1 MSLHRYPR
9 SAVFYRKLA
18 RDLPLIVRGEGCWLI
33 DEDGRRYLDA
43 SGGAFVANIGHGV
56 AEIADVMA
64 TQGRQLAY
72 VSGAMFTHQPVEE
85 LAGAIAALCP
95 GDLDK
100 VYPLSSG
107 SDAVEAA
114 LKLARQYWVERGL
127 DSKRTIVA
135 LAPAYHGNTLLA
147 LSASPR
153 EHYRAYYHDW
163 LVDVVHIRAPYPYR
177 CACRGAPPYC
187 PSCSG
192 DALEEAIVRAGPDTV
207 AAFIAEPVGGSS
219 TGASVPQ
226 RDYHRRVRE
235 ICDRHDV
242 LFIADEVL
250 TGAGRTGSWSA
261 IEQYGVVPDILILG
275 KGISGGYA
283 PLSAVVAPERIAD
296 VLAQGSG
303 AFVHAQTFSHH
314 PLSCAVGAAVI
325 GYIRRH
331 RLMERCATVGATF
344 HRKLNVLL
352 DLPHVGDVR
361 GRGLLAGVELVQDV
375 ETRAPFPRSLRVAE
389 SFAAAAQDAGL
400 VVWPNTAHIDGGDGD
415 LVMLAP
421 PFVIEETEID
431 ELVRRF
437 VAALHTTLA
446 RLPAARA

>member
-1 MSLHRYPR
+1 M
-9 SAVFYRKLA
+9 
-18 RDLPLIVRGEGCWLI
+18 

-64 TQGRQLAY
+64 RQARELAY

-85 LAGAIAALCP
+85 LAAELARLCP
-95 GDLDK
+95 GELDK

-114 LKLARQYWVERGL
+114 LKLARQYWVERGRG
-127 DSKRTIVA
+127 SKRTIVA

-147 LSASPR
+147 LSASAR
-153 EHYRAYYHDW
+153 EHYRAYYSHW

-177 CACRGAPPYC
+177 CACGGVPPYC

-192 DALEEAIVRAGPDTV
+192 DALEEAIVRAGPDTI

-226 RDYHRRVRE
+226 PDYHRRVRE
-235 ICDRHDV
+235 ICDRYDV

-250 TGAGRTGSWSA
+250 TGAGRTGTWCA
-261 IEQYGVVPDILILG
+261 IEPYDVVPDILILG

-283 PLSAVVAPERIAD
+283 PLSAVVVPQRVTD
-296 VLAQGSG
+296 VLAHGSG
-303 AFVHAQTFSHH
+303 ALVHAQTFSHH

-325 GYIRRH
+325 RYIEQH
-331 RLMERCATVGATF
+331 RLVERCAAMGAIF
-344 HRKLNVLL
+344 HRKLAALRE
-352 DLPHVGDVR
+352 LPHVGDVR

-375 ETRAPFPRSLRVAE
+375 ATRTPFPRAVGLAE
-389 SFAAAAQDAGL
+389 QFGAAALEAGL
-400 VVWPNTAHIDGGDGD
+400 VVWPNTGHLESGDGD
-415 LVMLAP
+415 VVMLAP
-421 PFVIEETEID
+421 PFIITEAEID
-431 ELVRRF
+431 DLVRRF
-437 VAALHTTLA
+437 AAALHDTLS
-446 RLPAARA
+446 RLHPARA